1 MEKEVKR
8 VLERIR
14 NILKRDGGD
23 ITLIS
28 VKDGIVK
35 VRFESA
41 CRGCPSLNETLKNI
55 VEKEIK
61 REIPEIKKVE
71 AV

>member
-1 MEKEVKR
+1 MEREVQR

-14 NILKRDGGD
+14 SIIRSDGGD
-23 ITLIS
+23 IKLVS

-35 VRFESA
+35 VRFENS
-41 CRGCPSLNETLKNI
+41 CRGCPSLNSTLKNI

-61 REIPEIKKVE
+61 KVE

>member
-1 MEKEVKR
+1 MEKEVQR
-8 VLERIR
+8 VIERIR
-14 NILKRDGGD
+14 SIIRRDGGD
-23 ITLIS
+23 IRLVS

-35 VRFESA
+35 VRFENA
-41 CRGCPSLNETLKNI
+41 CRGCPSLNETLKNL

>member
-1 MEKEVKR
+1 MEKEVQR

-14 NILKRDGGD
+14 SILRRDGGD
-23 ITLIS
+23 IRLIS

-35 VRFESA
+35 VRFEYA
-41 CRGCPSLNETLKNI
+41 CRGCPSMNDTLRNI

-61 REIPEIKKVE
+61 REIPEIKRVE